1 MMTGGAA
8 GTAYPMAPAPSLWAE
23 TALPLSGTIRGL
35 EGDHHA
41 DVAIV
46 GGGYTGLTAALR
58 LAERGLKPAVI
69 DANTVGWGAS
79 GRNGGVVSTKFR
91 VSLPGVA
98 RSHGLDMARHMY
110 EIGHDAVAEVERLVE
125 AHGIEG
131 ADFRLC
137 GNLRCAHNEVA
148 LKAIAAEAEILRD
161 QFTDRST
168 RVLTREEVAQETGSR
183 DFVGGTLSTHS
194 GTIHPL
200 NYARGIA
207 RALLVR
213 GVPVFEHTPA
223 LSLVREGGSV
233 RVETPRGCLVAPRL
247 ILATNGYSDLTR
259 ATAPVRRAVIP
270 FRSAMVATEPL
281 GDNLFSTVM
290 TERRSYSETRRM
302 MRWFR
307 PFGTRMIFGGR
318 GAFGK
323 ADSSSAFAA
332 LEKAMTAIFPQLEGT
347 RVTHRWSG
355 LVAMTLDSLP
365 QVGRIDGNTAF
376 ALGYNGTGIAM
387 ASLMG
392 GRVADLLLGDEP
404 ELGLLATTAP
414 KTVPFYAVR
423 EPAVRAVAG
432 WYQFLDA
439 IGR

>member
-1 MMTGGAA
+1 MMGGEVA
-8 GTAYPMAPAPSLWAE
+8 GNAIPMASAPSLWAE
-23 TALPLSGTIRGL
+23 TALPLSSTTEGL
-35 EGDHHA
+35 EGDVRA
-41 DVAIV
+41 DVAVI
-46 GGGYTGLTAALR
+46 GAGYTGLTAALR
-58 LAERGLKPAVI
+58 LAERGLQPVVI
-69 DANTVGWGAS
+69 DANGVGWGAS

-91 VSLPGVA
+91 VSLPDVA
-98 RSHGLDMARHMY
+98 RSNGLDMARRMY
-110 EIGHDAVAEVERLVE
+110 ELGHEAVAEVERLVDG
-125 AHGIEG
+125 HQIDG

-137 GNLRCAHNEVA
+137 GNLRCAHNAIA
-148 LKAIAAEAEILRD
+148 LKAITAEADIMRD
-161 QFTDRST
+161 RFDDRSI
-168 RVLTREEVAQETGSR
+168 RVLTREEAAEETGSR
-183 DFVGGTLSTHS
+183 DFVGATLSTHS
-194 GTIHPL
+194 GAIHPL
-200 NYARGIA
+200 NYARGLA
-207 RALLVR
+207 RALLAK
-213 GVPVFEHTPA
+213 GVPIHEKTPA
-223 LSLVREGGSV
+223 IALHREGSGV
-233 RVETPRGCLVAPRL
+233 RVETPSGSL
-247 ILATNGYSDLTR
+247 IASKVIFATNGYSDLTR

-290 TERRSYSETRRM
+290 TKGRSYSETRRM

-318 GAFGK
+318 GAFGT
-323 ADSSSAFAA
+323 ADSASAFGA
-332 LEKAMTAIFPQLEGT
+332 LEKAMTAIFPQMEGT

-365 QVGRIDGNTAF
+365 QVGRIDANTAF

-423 EPAVRAVAG
+423 KPAVRAVAG

>member
-1 MMTGGAA
+1 MERGAA
-8 GTAYPMAPAPSLWAE
+8 EARFPMDWPPSLWAE
-23 TALPLSGTIRGL
+23 TALPLSGTVRGL
-35 EGDHHA
+35 EGDQTA

-46 GGGYTGLTAALR
+46 GAGYTGLCAALR
-58 LAERGLKPAVI
+58 VAERGLHPVVI
-69 DANTVGWGAS
+69 DANAVGWGAS
-79 GRNGGVVSTKFR
+79 GRNGGVVSTKYR

-98 RSHGLDMARHMY
+98 RSHGLDMARRMY
-110 EIGHDAVAEVERLVE
+110 LLGHDAVAELERRVEQH
-125 AHGIEG
+125 AIEG

-148 LKAIAAEAEILRD
+148 LKAIAEEARIMADTFGDRTIRILDRAETA
-161 QFTDRST
+161 
-168 RVLTREEVAQETGSR
+168 AETGSG
-183 DFVGGTLSTHS
+183 DFVGGTLGTHS

-200 NYARGIA
+200 NYARGLA
-207 RALLVR
+207 RALLQK
-213 GVPVFEHTPA
+213 GGAIFEETPA
-223 LSLVREGGSV
+223 LSIHPSGSG
-233 RVETPRGCLVAPRL
+233 VEIRTPKGRLSAPRV

-259 ATAPVRRAVIP
+259 ATDPVRRAVIP
-270 FRSAMVATEPL
+270 FRSAMVATEPM
-281 GDNLFSTVM
+281 GDNLFGTLM

-307 PFGTRMIFGGR
+307 PVGQRMVFGGR

-323 ADSSSAFAA
+323 ADSGPAFAA
-332 LEKAMTAIFPQLEGT
+332 LEKAMVQIFPQLAGT
-347 RVTHRWSG
+347 RITHRWSG

-365 QVGRIDGNTAF
+365 QVGRLDGRSTF
-376 ALGYNGTGIAM
+376 AMGYNGTGVAM

-392 GRVADLLLGDEP
+392 SRAADLLLGDKP
-404 ELGLLATTAP
+404 ELALLETSGP

-439 IGR
+439 VGR